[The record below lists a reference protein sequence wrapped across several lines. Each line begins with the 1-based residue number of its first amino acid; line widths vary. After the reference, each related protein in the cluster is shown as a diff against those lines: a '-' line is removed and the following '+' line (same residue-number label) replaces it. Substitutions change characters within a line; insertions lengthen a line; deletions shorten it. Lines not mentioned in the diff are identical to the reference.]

1 MISHAPPGYIC
12 PFCLL
17 VQGIENGHVYSNA
30 ADMVLQNEAVTAF
43 VSSHQWANNLG
54 HVLIIPNAHYENIFD
69 LPVYLGAE
77 IHAAAQTIARA
88 MKKAYGCD
96 GISTR
101 QHNEPVGNQDVW
113 HYHLH
118 VFPRWENDRLYCHF
132 ESDRAFVEP
141 EKRAAYAQKL
151 KAAL

>member
-1 MISHAPPGYIC
+1 MSHAPPGYIC

-17 VQGIENGHVYSNA
+17 VQGVENRYVYSVA
-30 ADMVLQNEAVTAF
+30 ADVVFQNEAVSAF
-43 VSSHQWANNLG
+43 VSSHQWPNNLG

-69 LPVYLGAE
+69 LPVTIGAE
-77 IHAAAQTIARA
+77 IHAAAQTIAHA
-88 MKKAYGCD
+88 MKKAYGCA

-101 QHNEPVGNQDVW
+101 QHNEPMGNQDVW

-118 VFPRWENDRLYCHF
+118 VFPRYENDQLYQS
-132 ESDRAFVEP
+132 ERAFMET